1 MSLYNTSLL
10 DALATDARPAWLW
23 DTDRRRI
30 IWANHTGIGFWRGE
44 SLFDVLDRRFDPAE
58 PGVDRAVQLAKS
70 LKDNT
75 SIEEDFS
82 FPSSGRRDMLRCRC
96 QLFGLPD
103 GRNGVLM
110 TVESPDQRIAGDA
123 GGSDAAIDLL
133 PLPVIVFNARG
144 TVVASNELARE
155 IVATGVDGM
164 PEPDLASLVGSA
176 EEAGDLVARATDAG
190 LVSEIRSIR
199 TGLGLRTHR
208 ITARHLAGDHGGDA
222 GTIAIVFDDVTERR
236 QHELSLMET
245 NQRLADFVA
254 AAADFTWELDRDLV
268 WSGLSEGFE
277 EASGIDRKSVI
288 GRAWPEVAA
297 RFALDGSGQIQAAC
311 NARKAWRKVTEWTH
325 EGRKVSIMLSATPA
339 VTGLSAFSG
348 YRGVGTVKQAAVA
361 ESRVHAS
368 TAHDV
373 PVAEPLA
380 TSMAAEPVPAAT
392 GENSGGLT
400 EEDRRT
406 FKAIGEAI
414 SQERRRDE
422 QASAE
427 EPAAGGDTPGTPA
440 ADLPTESLQD
450 AIPDTVS
457 AHDAIVGFLDAFPSG
472 IVVVRDKALLYAN
485 PQAVVHLGKPEETAL
500 ERIEDITSLLNE
512 RGDGG
517 MLDTIMMSSAGDYE
531 TVVELSPLAL
541 GTAGDGDRKQVLQ
554 ADLAVIEWDGEPA
567 LQIALSRQPAPSVS
581 GPREAELEAILN
593 TATDGIVT
601 LDASGH
607 IVTVNTS
614 AQAIFGYDEVEVAG
628 REFATLMS
636 DDTAQAVRDYVVSLA
651 DSGLASIFNDGREVV
666 AVEKNGGEIPLFL
679 TLGRMKSDD
688 DTGAS
693 GVSFCAVVRDIT
705 QWKKAEADLKK
716 AKETAERSSTQKSE
730 FLAKIS
736 HELRTPLNA
745 IIGFSEVMTTEKFGP
760 LANDRYKG
768 YVNDIHS
775 SGEHLLSLINDLLDL
790 SKVEAGKLELSFTS
804 VNLSDII
811 SQSNG
816 IMQPQANRERIIIR
830 SSVAPDLPPV
840 VADQRSMRQIILN
853 LLSNAIKFTDPGGQV
868 IVSALMDD
876 AGRVQIRVKD
886 TGIGMDPDELQHAL
900 EPFRQI
906 QRPGRVEQIGTGL
919 GLPLTKA
926 LTEAN
931 KAEFLIESTPD
942 EGTLVQITFPTTRVL
957 AD

>member
-30 IWANHTGIGFWRGE
+30 VWANNTGIGFWRGE

-70 LKDNT
+70 LKHNT

-110 TVESPDQRIAGDA
+110 TVESPDQRAAGPGSTDA
-123 GGSDAAIDLL
+123 SIDLL
-133 PLPVIVFNARG
+133 PLPVILFDTRG
-144 TVVASNELARE
+144 ALQASNEIAKE
-155 IVATGVDGM
+155 IVAARGDGM
-164 PEPDLASLVGSA
+164 PEPDLAGLLGSG
-176 EEAGDLVARATDAG
+176 EDAGDLIARTVDAG
-190 LVSEIRSIR
+190 MVSEIRNIQTCLGIR
-199 TGLGLRTHR
+199 VHR
-208 ITARHLAGDHGGDA
+208 ITARHVGGDHGGDT

-236 QHELSLMET
+236 QHELSLMES
-245 NQRLADFVA
+245 NQRLTDFVA
-254 AAADFTWELDRDLV
+254 AAADFTWELDQNLV
-268 WSGLSEGFE
+268 WSSLSDGFE
-277 EASGIDRKSVI
+277 EASGIATTAVV
-288 GRAWPEVAA
+288 GRTWSEVAA
-297 RFALDGSGQIQAAC
+297 RFTLDSTGQIQAAC
-311 NARKAWRKVTEWTH
+311 NARKAWRTLTEWKH
-325 EGRKVSIMLSATPA
+325 EGRTISIMLSATPA
-339 VTGLSAFSG
+339 VTGLSGFAG
-348 YRGVGTVKQAAVA
+348 YRGIGTVRQGVTEVVPIPALQTQTQQASIPQP
-361 ESRVHAS
+361 EDD
-368 TAHDV
+368 TLET
-373 PVAEPLA
+373 PQQA
-380 TSMAAEPVPAAT
+380 TEI
-392 GENSGGLT
+392 GGGLT

-406 FKAIGEAI
+406 FRAIGEAI

-422 QASAE
+422 QATAAE
-427 EPAAGGDTPGTPA
+427 HPIEDAGETPA
-440 ADLPTESLQD
+440 PDSTADDLPAETATDGD
-450 AIPDTVS
+450 AHAAVVS
-457 AHDAIVGFLDAFPSG
+457 FLNEYPAG
-472 IVVVRDKALLYAN
+472 LIIVRDRKLLFAN
-485 PQAVVHLGKPEETAL
+485 TRAAVLLGYPDAAAIEN
-500 ERIEDITSLLNE
+500 IEDVTSLLSAQGS
-512 RGDGG
+512 GDV
-517 MLDTIMMSSAGDYE
+517 LDAALMSAQEDYNA
-531 TVVELSPLAL
+531 VLALSPVSL
-541 GTAGDGDRKQVLQ
+541 GNSSDGDRKQTLQ
-554 ADLAVIEWDGEPA
+554 ADLAVVDWEDEPA
-567 LQIALSRQPAPSVS
+567 LQIALSEQPMLPVS

-601 LDASGH
+601 LDAHGH

-614 AQAIFGYDEVEVAG
+614 AQAIFGYDEDEVAG

-636 DDTAQAVRDYVVSLA
+636 EDTAQAVRDYVTSLA

-679 TLGRMKSDD
+679 TLGRMKAEDD
-688 DTGAS
+688 NAVS
-693 GVSFCAVVRDIT
+693 GVCFCAVVRDIT
-705 QWKKAEADLKK
+705 QWKKAETDLKK